1 MRVTNQN
8 SYVHTAPSAPLA
20 ETSSTSPSRQPSPE
34 GNQTTNMT
42 ELINELKNTYKNLQ
56 FDFLSFSGADQIK
69 NYAASK
75 RGLNHVALSPEL
87 LEKMAND
94 EELKNQVKNVLN
106 QMNNYR
112 FSSKI
117 QAELM
122 DKGLTGM
129 GLILDENGEVSKWTV
144 MEDKNKNDFSW
155 AYKKKDEKKNSF
167 YENKN
172 KKENPYATPYKYSHS
187 QSMMRLANAK
197 NVSSVRGLI
206 AQKQGEIQRVKRQ
219 VKDPVEAATIVLRI
233 KSLIQNGNIKIARL
247 HKEERICRQK
257 RAAARKMKFK
267 QERRLAEELRKKRTA
282 RKAQEYCQTASFDD
296 IFIKPSVNDYRYKQI
311 ADAYKDTMSGYTGSA
326 SGMSGI
332 SVAAAA
338 PTVSV
343 APAAA
348 VQVSAAPAASVNCSA

>member
-1 MRVTNQN
+1 MRVANQN

-20 ETSSTSPSRQPSPE
+20 ATPPTSLPRQASPE
-34 GNQTTNMT
+34 GNQATDMK
-42 ELINELKNTYKNLQ
+42 ELINELKNTYKNIH
-56 FDFLSFSGADQIK
+56 FDFLSFSETDQIK

-75 RGLNHVALSPEL
+75 RGINHVALSPKL

-94 EELKNQVKNVLN
+94 EELKNQVKSVLN

-122 DKGLTGM
+122 DKELTGM

-144 MEDKNKNDFSW
+144 MEEKNKNDFSW
-155 AYKKKDEKKNSF
+155 AYKKKDEKKNPF

-172 KKENPYATPYKYSHS
+172 KKENFYTTPYKYSHS
-187 QSMMRLANAK
+187 QNMMRLANAK

-206 AQKQGEIQRVKRQ
+206 AQKQGEIQQVKQQ
-219 VKDPVEAATIVLRI
+219 VKDPVEAATIIRRI

-257 RAAARKMKFK
+257 RAAARKMKYK

-332 SVAAAA
+332 SAAAA
-338 PTVSV
+338 PAVSV
-343 APAAA
+343 VQVAA
-348 VQVSAAPAASVNCSA
+348 VQTAVTPAASVDCSA